1 MPGALPVLLAAPLDQ
16 RGTQPDAR
24 FAKSWL
30 MHLRDEVWAPK
41 IILNRARENEKI
53 GFVPSHTGVAVPGD
67 TAAGG
72 LRLCDNMTDAEHAH
86 VGQRLRRDRPC
97 FGLVH

>member
-30 MHLRDEVWAPK
+30 THPRDEVWAPK

-53 GFVPSHTGVAVPGD
+53 GFVHQATPSLQFMGTP
-67 TAAGG
+67 
-72 LRLCDNMTDAEHAH
+72 RWAECVCATT
-86 VGQRLRRDRPC
+86 
-97 FGLVH
+97 